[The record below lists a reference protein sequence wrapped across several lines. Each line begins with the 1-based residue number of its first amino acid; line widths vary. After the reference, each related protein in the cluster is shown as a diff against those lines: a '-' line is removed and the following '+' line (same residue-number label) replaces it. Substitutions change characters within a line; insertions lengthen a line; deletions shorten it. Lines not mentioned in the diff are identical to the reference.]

1 MPADALHAALAA
13 LAVEDLEGVLE
24 EAREG
29 ARARARELIED
40 ILVEQLLE
48 AAARSG
54 AAQEAPPMVA
64 SDGHVLWAYCVLSA
78 ADAPALPDIRGIARG
93 SVVECV
99 IDGDLAVLVSEVPL
113 ADYDDERLRDH
124 LNDIDWVE
132 RTARAHED
140 VLDQALAV
148 CTIVPLRLCTLF
160 RDRDAVRRLLRDERA
175 SLGAG
180 LRTLA
185 GRAEWGL
192 KLFVNSRRLQES
204 LAAAAADD
212 AESDGLSYINRKQR
226 ERETRA
232 AADEAISE
240 YAATAHE
247 RLAAVAEAARVNPT
261 QRPEAHGHAGEM
273 VLNGAYLVKRDREP
287 QLMRV
292 VEELRSEWEG
302 AGLDLEV
309 TGPWPG
315 YNFVA
320 GTEPVTP

>member
-1 MPADALHAALAA
+1 MPDDALHAALAKI
-13 LAVEDLEGVLE
+13 AVEDLEGVLE

-40 ILVEQLLE
+40 ILVQQLLD
-48 AAARSG
+48 AATRFRD
-54 AAQEAPPMVA
+54 AQEAPVA
-64 SDGHVLWAYCVLSA
+64 APDGQVLWAYCVISA
-78 ADAPALPDIRGIARG
+78 ADVPALPDIRGVERG
-93 SVVECV
+93 SLVECV
-99 IDGDLAVLVSEVPL
+99 VDGNLAALVSEVPL
-113 ADYDDERLRDH
+113 ADYDDEHLREH

-140 VLDQALAV
+140 VLEQALEV

-160 RDRDAVRRLLRDERA
+160 RDRDGVRRLLRDERA

-180 LRTLA
+180 LRGLA

-204 LAAAAADD
+204 LAASAADD
-212 AESDGLSYINRKQR
+212 AESAGLSYINRKQR

-240 YAATAHE
+240 YAVTAHE
-247 RLAAVAEAARVNPT
+247 RLAAVAEAARVNPP
-261 QRPEAHGHAGEM
+261 QRADAHGHEGEM
-273 VLNGAYLVKRDREP
+273 VLNGAYLVKREREP

-302 AGLDLEV
+302 VGLDLEL

>member
-1 MPADALHAALAA
+1 
-13 LAVEDLEGVLE
+13 
-24 EAREG
+24 
-29 ARARARELIED
+29 
-40 ILVEQLLE
+40 
-48 AAARSG
+48 
-54 AAQEAPPMVA
+54 
-64 SDGHVLWAYCVLSA
+64 
-78 ADAPALPDIRGIARG
+78 
-93 SVVECV
+93 
-99 IDGDLAVLVSEVPL
+99 VPL

>member
-1 MPADALHAALAA
+1 MPDDALRAALAKV
-13 LAVEDLEGVLE
+13 AVEDLEDVLE

-29 ARARARELIED
+29 ARARAREMIED

-48 AAARSG
+48 AAARSP
-54 AAQEAPPMVA
+54 AEEEPAAPPP
-64 SDGHVLWAYCVLSA
+64 DGHVLWAYCVLSA
-78 ADAPALPDIRGIARG
+78 ADAPALPDIRGIERG
-93 SVVECV
+93 SVVECIV
-99 IDGDLAVLVSEVPL
+99 EGDLAVLVSEVPI
-113 ADYDDERLRDH
+113 ADYDDERLREH

-140 VLDQALAV
+140 VLEQALAV

-160 RDRDAVRRLLRDERA
+160 HDRDGVRRLLRDDRA
-175 SLGAG
+175 SLNAG

-204 LAAAAADD
+204 LAATAADD
-212 AESDGLSYINRKQR
+212 AESAGLSYINRKQR

-247 RLAAVAEAARVNPT
+247 RLAAVADAARVNPT
-261 QRPEAHGHAGEM
+261 QRPEAHGHEGEM
-273 VLNGAYLVKRDREP
+273 VLNGAYLVKREREP

-302 AGLDLEV
+302 AGLDLEL

>member
-1 MPADALHAALAA
+1 MSSDALHAALAQI
-13 LAVEDLEGVLE
+13 AVEDLEGVLE

-29 ARARARELIED
+29 ARDRARELIED

-48 AAARSG
+48 AATRVRAEKEP
-54 AAQEAPPMVA
+54 AAPPPG
-64 SDGHVLWAYCVLSA
+64 GHVLWAYCVLSA
-78 ADAPALPDIRGIARG
+78 ADASALPDIRGIEGG

-99 IDGDLAVLVSEVPL
+99 IDDDLAVLVSEVPA
-113 ADYDDERLRDH
+113 ADYDDERLREH

-140 VLDQALAV
+140 VLEQALAV

-160 RDRDAVRRLLRDERA
+160 HDRDGVRELLRDERA
-175 SLGAG
+175 GLDAG

-185 GRAEWGL
+185 GRAEWGV

-212 AESDGLSYINRKQR
+212 AEGDGLSYINRKQR

-247 RLAAVAEAARVNPT
+247 RLAAVADAARVNPA
-261 QRPEAHGHAGEM
+261 QRPEAHGHEGEM
-273 VLNGAYLVKRDREP
+273 VLNGAYLVKREREP

-292 VEELRSEWEG
+292 VEELRSEWEA
-302 AGLDLEV
+302 AGLDLEL